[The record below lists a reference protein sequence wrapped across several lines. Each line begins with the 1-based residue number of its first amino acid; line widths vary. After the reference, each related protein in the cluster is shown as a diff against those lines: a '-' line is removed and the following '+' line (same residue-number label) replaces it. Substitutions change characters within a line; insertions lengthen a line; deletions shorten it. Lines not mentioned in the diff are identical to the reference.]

1 MIRMFKSKDYVEAI
15 EFKDFTSIQAIVQ
28 LTGME
33 ATIKLSNV
41 GALQSVTLRKAE
53 NVVVAIP
60 GQFVYKNNSGTI
72 GVCDYKYLAENYE
85 EITETAE

>member
-1 MIRMFKSKDYVEAI
+1 MIRMFKSKDFVEAI

-53 NVVVAIP
+53 NVVVAVP
-60 GQFVYKNNSGTI
+60 GQFVYRNSSGTI